1 MISQDFSTLAA
12 VLTKHLPQNRRKS
25 SPTASSEQSKMT
37 TAINVEWTLLE
48 YQNNITALREIHGP
62 TWVDTPQIRGT
73 ATILWS
79 CLLTL
84 LACVYTV
91 LHLNVP
97 ARKGGLKFLR
107 NKILWMLAALA
118 APEVLVYTASSQFF
132 RAWRLRRELRK
143 LARREDLEIGRGF
156 NQSEATL
163 RGSLDGDDSLLRQH
177 VFKGNSAGEGSAS
190 AKPRFDLRY
199 CFFVVMG
206 GVEVAVPGQPGKTL
220 CLQDKAVLLL
230 AELGH
235 FVSIPA
241 SNIDDKSKASIL
253 QKAVVIIQVSWMV
266 IQCISRAAHRLPLA
280 LLEVHTMVHVV
291 CASFLYALWL
301 KVGNPPTFPRFYARR
316 RSRTEPRIGRNL

>member
-1 MISQDFSTLAA
+1 
-12 VLTKHLPQNRRKS
+12 
-25 SPTASSEQSKMT
+25 MT

-143 LARREDLEIGRGF
+143 LARHEDLERGGRGL

-163 RGSLDGDDSLLRQH
+163 LGSLEGDDSLLRQH
-177 VFKGNSAGEGSAS
+177 IFKGEPAAEAS
-190 AKPRFDLRY
+190 ANANARFDLRY

-235 FVSIPA
+235 FISIPA

-291 CASFLYALWL
+291 CASLLYALWL
-301 KVGNPPTFPRFYARR
+301 KVCSPPIFLSSSLRGTQ
-316 RSRTEPRIGRNL
+316 EQN